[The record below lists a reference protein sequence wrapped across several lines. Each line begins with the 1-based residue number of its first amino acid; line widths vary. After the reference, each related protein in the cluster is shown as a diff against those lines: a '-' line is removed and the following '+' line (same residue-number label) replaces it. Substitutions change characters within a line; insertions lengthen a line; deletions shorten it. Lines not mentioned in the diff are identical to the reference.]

1 MYFLKT
7 SYSFRKLR
15 YRILAKKC
23 RPLLHCMESLE
34 RDDIETLG
42 LQIKDERHILTS

>member
-1 MYFLKT
+1 MYFFKT

-23 RPLLHCMESLE
+23 RPLLHCTESFE

>member
-1 MYFLKT
+1 MYFFKT
-7 SYSFRKLR
+7 SYSFRKL
-15 YRILAKKC
+15 KKC
-23 RPLLHCMESLE
+23 RPLLHCTESFE